1 MAETATEPAWRDD
14 FPRSSESSG
23 WRGKRGRPD
32 PSSFVGRDDEIERVA
47 ALLSHGDGPDR
58 ARLVTVTGPG
68 GVGKTRFALR
78 IADAVAD
85 RFRDGVVFVELAAVR
100 DSDLVLSTIAHS
112 LRLSDSGDRPI
123 SEVIAAA
130 LAHRLSLLVLDN
142 MEQVIAAASDIAA
155 LLAAC
160 PGLSLLVTSR
170 TPLRLRGE
178 QRFPLGPLDLPD
190 VDHDPTAS
198 DAVPDAMRLFTER
211 ARESNPGFALDRDNS
226 TAIASICRALDG
238 LPLAIELAAARVRHL
253 TPQALL
259 ALLDHRFALL
269 TGGPSDGPTR
279 HHALRETIAWSDDLL
294 DPATQV
300 RFRQLA
306 VFRDAFDLDAAAA
319 IWETD
324 PYDALD
330 TVSTLI
336 DASLLAQRESGHAPR
351 YGLLQTVRA
360 YGWERLLST
369 DEADAAQDR
378 HAAHFARVAARS
390 AESVTRN
397 GSPFLLDHLEA
408 CHDDLR
414 AALTWYLRPNGDT
427 DAALGLVASL
437 PFFWYYRGFLNE
449 GRTWLRRVLAA
460 DLAHG
465 DRRPS
470 DARAWARLGA
480 GLLALV
486 QGDYDDAQANLAA
499 SIAGWIDAGDAW
511 GVAVARSL
519 LGGVYVSQGRYS
531 QARPLFHSVSDA
543 FRTNDDQSWAAHV
556 RFHLGAI
563 AFAMEDY
570 PSARACLE
578 DAVRMYDASGDRIDG
593 IDPVRYLAL
602 VACAEGDT
610 VAATA
615 ALTDEFARL
624 RERGSIA
631 AYVPGIADAATLAV
645 SRQDFTL
652 AAWLFAAAHR
662 LRDQEGAK
670 PSLPARSVYERAEDL
685 ARSELGD
692 SEFAR
697 ASDAGARAPLADV
710 LAEVKTLVDTA
721 IPAVS
726 PAVAPATVTYA
737 GLTEREMDVLRLL
750 AAGLTNPQ
758 IASALFISTGTAR
771 THVSN
776 ILAKLDV
783 KTRTEA
789 AHVAHAQGLL
799 KAS

>member
-1 MAETATEPAWRDD
+1 VAETATKSSWRDV
-14 FPRSSESSG
+14 FPRSSDSSG
-23 WRGKRGRPD
+23 GRGKRVRLD
-32 PSSFVGRDDEIERVA
+32 PTSFVGREGEIERLS
-47 ALLSHGDGPDR
+47 ALLSACEEPERG
-58 ARLVTVTGPG
+58 RLVTVTGPG

-78 IADAVAD
+78 VADIVSD
-85 RFRDGVVFVELAAVR
+85 RFRDGVVVVELAAIR
-100 DSDLVLSTIAHS
+100 DSGLVLSAIAHT
-112 LRLSDSGDRPI
+112 LRLGDSGERPM
-123 SEVIAAA
+123 SDVIAGA
-130 LAHRLSLLVLDN
+130 LAHRHVLVVLDN
-142 MEQVIAAASDIAA
+142 AEQVVAAAPDIAA
-155 LLAAC
+155 LLAGC

-178 QRFPLGPLDLPD
+178 QRFPLRPLDLPA
-190 VDHDPTAS
+190 VERDPTTS
-198 DAVPDAMRLFTER
+198 EVIPDAMRLFEER
-211 ARESNPGFALDRDNS
+211 ARESNPGFVLDHFNS
-226 TAIASICRALDG
+226 AAIASICRTLDG

-253 TPQALL
+253 SPKALL

-269 TGGPSDGPTR
+269 TGGPTDGPTR

-294 DPATQV
+294 EPDSQV

-306 VFRDAFDLDAAAA
+306 VFRDAFDLDDAAA

-336 DASLLAQRESGHAPR
+336 DASLLTQRELGDAPR
-351 YGLLQTVRA
+351 YDLLQTVRA
-360 YGWERLLST
+360 YGWERLVASN
-369 DEADAAQDR
+369 EAEAAQDR

-390 AESVTRN
+390 AESLTRN
-397 GSPFLLDHLEA
+397 GAPFLLDYLEA

-414 AALTWYLRPNGDT
+414 AALTWYLRPDGDT
-427 DAALGLVASL
+427 VAALSLVASL
-437 PFFWYYRGFLNE
+437 PFFWYCRGFLNE

-460 DLAHG
+460 DLSHG

-499 SIAGWIDAGDAW
+499 SIAGWIDADDAW

-531 QARPLFHSVSDA
+531 QALPLFRSVSDA
-543 FRTNDDQSWAAHV
+543 FRISDNQSWAAHV

-563 AFAMEDY
+563 AFATGDFA
-570 PSARACLE
+570 SARAYLE
-578 DAVRMYDASGDRIDG
+578 DAVRMYDASGERIDG

-602 VACAEGDT
+602 VACAEGDIA
-610 VAATA
+610 AATA

-645 SRQDFTL
+645 ARSDFEG
-652 AAWLFAAAHR
+652 AAWLFGAAHR
-662 LRDQEGAK
+662 MRDQEGAR
-670 PSLPARSVYERAEDL
+670 PSLPAREVYERAEDL
-685 ARSELGD
+685 SWSELGD
-692 SEFAR
+692 SEFVR
-697 ASDAGARAPLADV
+697 ASAAGATAPLPDI
-710 LAEVKTLVDTA
+710 LAAVKALLDTA

-726 PAVAPATVTYA
+726 PLVAAATAAYA
-737 GLTEREMDVLRLL
+737 GLTEREMEVLRLL
-750 AAGLTNPQ
+750 AAGRTNPE
-758 IASALFISTGTAR
+758 IAAALFISTGTAR

-799 KAS
+799 